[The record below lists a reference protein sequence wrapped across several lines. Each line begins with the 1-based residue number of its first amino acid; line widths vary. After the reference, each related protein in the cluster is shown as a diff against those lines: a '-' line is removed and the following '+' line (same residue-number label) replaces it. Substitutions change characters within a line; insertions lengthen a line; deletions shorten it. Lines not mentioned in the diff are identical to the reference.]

1 MKLFTASL
9 LIALYTLSAVAMVTL
24 SQNNTFKQEREPIRT
39 LTGQQISLLLFFNQ
53 LQQGRAGLIALEAP
67 DADQVTGQFS
77 GRPIA
82 FYTTDALSSTYYG
95 LITARL
101 DQPIRDN
108 YELLV
113 SVSFADGSRE
123 DLRAPISV
131 SSGGFIQQEV
141 TLLPDQMNLINPD
154 VEADE
159 LEQIFT
165 LSEAVAPERKWDT
178 NGFIVPVN
186 APLTSP
192 FGAVRIFNGTFNTI
206 HTGWDFQ
213 AQIGRPMLA
222 SAAGEVVFA
231 GPLNIRGNYVLI
243 DHGLG
248 VYSGYAHLSVIHVA
262 QGQKVYAGQIIGQ
275 VGSTGRSSSAH
286 AHVEFLV
293 NNQWV
298 DGADFIRLSPP

>member
-1 MKLFTASL
+1 MRLFTAL
-9 LIALYTLSAVAMVTL
+9 VLAVLYIFSAVAATTL
-24 SQNNTFKQEREPIRT
+24 SQNTNTQEREPIRT
-39 LTGQQISLLLFFNQ
+39 VSGERVSLLLFFNQ
-53 LQQGRAGLIALEAP
+53 LQQGRVGLIAVEAP
-67 DADQVTGQFS
+67 DAVQITGQFG
-77 GRPIA
+77 GRSLA
-82 FYTTDALSSTYYG
+82 FYIVEEAPTTHYG

-108 YELLV
+108 YELII
-113 SVSFADGSRE
+113 SVSFADGSQE
-123 DLRAPISV
+123 NLSAAVSV

-154 VEADE
+154 VETAE
-159 LEQIFT
+159 LERIFALT
-165 LSEAVAPERKWDT
+165 EPVTPERMWDE
-178 NGFIVPVN
+178 NSFIVPVD

-231 GPLNIRGNYVLI
+231 GPLDIRGNYVLI

-248 VYSGYAHLSVIHVA
+248 IYSGYAHLSVIHVA
-262 QGQKVYAGQIIGQ
+262 QGQRVKASQIIGQ

-286 AHVEFLV
+286 AHVEFVV

-298 DGADFIRLSPP
+298 DGVDFIRLSPP

>member
-1 MKLFTASL
+1 MRLFTAL
-9 LIALYTLSAVAMVTL
+9 VLTALYIFSAVAATTL
-24 SQNNTFKQEREPIRT
+24 SQNTNTQEREPSRT
-39 LTGQQISLLLFFNQ
+39 ISGERVSLLLFFSQ
-53 LQQGRAGLIALEAP
+53 LQQGRVGLIAVDAP
-67 DADQVTGQFS
+67 DAVQVTGQFS
-77 GRPIA
+77 GRTLA
-82 FYTTDALSSTYYG
+82 FYIGEESPTIHYG
-95 LITARL
+95 LLTARL

-108 YELLV
+108 YELMI

-123 DLRAPISV
+123 DLIAPVSV

-154 VEADE
+154 VEAAE
-159 LEQIFT
+159 LERIFALT
-165 LSEAVAPERKWDT
+165 ERVTPERMWDK
-178 NGFIVPVN
+178 NSFIVPVN

-222 SAAGEVVFA
+222 TAAGEVVFA
-231 GPLNIRGNYVLI
+231 GPLDIRGNYVLI

-248 VYSGYAHLSVIHVA
+248 IYSGYAHLSVIHVA
-262 QGQKVYAGQIIGQ
+262 QGQRVNAGQIIGQ

-286 AHVEFLV
+286 AHVEFVV

>member
-1 MKLFTASL
+1 MRLFTAL
-9 LIALYTLSAVAMVTL
+9 VLAVLYIFSAVAATTL
-24 SQNNTFKQEREPIRT
+24 SQNTNTQEREPIRT
-39 LTGQQISLLLFFNQ
+39 VSGERVSLLLFFNQ
-53 LQQGRAGLIALEAP
+53 LQQGRVGLIAVEAP
-67 DADQVTGQFS
+67 DAVQITGQFS
-77 GRPIA
+77 GRSLA
-82 FYTTDALSSTYYG
+82 FYIVEEAPTTHYG

-108 YELLV
+108 YELII
-113 SVSFADGSRE
+113 SVSFADGSQE
-123 DLRAPISV
+123 NLRASVSV

-154 VEADE
+154 VETAE
-159 LEQIFT
+159 LERIFALT
-165 LSEAVAPERKWDT
+165 EPVTPERMWDE
-178 NGFIVPVN
+178 NSFIVPVD

-231 GPLNIRGNYVLI
+231 GPLDIRGNYVLI

-248 VYSGYAHLSVIHVA
+248 IYSGYAHLSVIHVA
-262 QGQKVYAGQIIGQ
+262 QGQRVKASQIIGQ

-286 AHVEFLV
+286 AHVEFVV

-298 DGADFIRLSPP
+298 DGVDFNRQIPP